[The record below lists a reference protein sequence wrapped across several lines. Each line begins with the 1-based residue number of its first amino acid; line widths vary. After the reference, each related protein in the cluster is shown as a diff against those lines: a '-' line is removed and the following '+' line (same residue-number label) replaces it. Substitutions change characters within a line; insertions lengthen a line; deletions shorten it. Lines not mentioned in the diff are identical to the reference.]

1 MRESWGQI
9 QDITKF
15 RRCRF
20 VRAISGD
27 DLFQGSEA
35 FFYPLEHRWMMVWY
49 MVGLQ
54 GWKKRQRV
62 EKRFTRVQIHIPGIE
77 RLPTNLKM
85 QQPLLPDTQYRCSC
99 EPADSEQCESTY
111 FTQVKFCVVLSQA
124 ESLFQAPHLSKMNP
138 WPKTAIC
145 Q

>member
-1 MRESWGQI
+1 MSVVLFFSCGKRGDARDEHQDPLRESWGQI

-20 VRAISGD
+20 VRAISGG

-35 FFYPLEHRWMMVWY
+35 FFCLLEHRWMMVWY

-77 RLPTNLKM
+77 RLP
-85 QQPLLPDTQYRCSC
+85 
-99 EPADSEQCESTY
+99 
-111 FTQVKFCVVLSQA
+111 
-124 ESLFQAPHLSKMNP
+124 
-138 WPKTAIC
+138 I
-145 Q
+145 